1 MHWGSSQLVA
11 ASKGK
16 ILLVDDLPTN
26 REIVGAYLEDGGY
39 DVVPIGSGAEA
50 ISRLRKEKF
59 DLVLMDIQMPN
70 MDGVTATRA
79 IREMGSP
86 VREIP
91 ILAMTGNVLPQQV
104 EVFIKAGKNDHVGK
118 PIERCRSVQ
127 QTVASAGAQR
137 LRQSSCAVGLA
148 ALQSRQ
154 AGRSDW
160 SFRPGKV
167 EQTLLALEKELCR
180 CFKSDL
186 AQSRR
191 EAHDLINTA
200 GALGLET
207 LLECARALNE
217 ADPSSDEAFRALAR
231 CRETRDG
238 GPGDHCRND
247 FAAAHRVDPSKDG
260 IVSRRCITESRDADR
275 IQPVRVSIAYS
286 DVQFQLP
293 RGARA
298 SSSAASL
305 AKSGLSRT

>member
-127 QTVASAGAQR
+127 QTVALAGAQR

-160 SFRPGKV
+160 SFRP
-167 EQTLLALEKELCR
+167 R
-180 CFKSDL
+180 
-186 AQSRR
+186 QSR
-191 EAHDLINTA
+191 ANL
-200 GALGLET
+200 
-207 LLECARALNE
+207 ARA
-217 ADPSSDEAFRALAR
+217 
-231 CRETRDG
+231 
-238 GPGDHCRND
+238 
-247 FAAAHRVDPSKDG
+247 
-260 IVSRRCITESRDADR
+260 
-275 IQPVRVSIAYS
+275 
-286 DVQFQLP
+286 
-293 RGARA
+293 
-298 SSSAASL
+298 
-305 AKSGLSRT
+305 

>member
-1 MHWGSSQLVA
+1 MTMSASRSSVAGLYSKLWRWLAHNGLGNHPVPSGSPHFNRDKL
-11 ASKGK
+11 
-16 ILLVDDLPTN
+16 DDL
-26 REIVGAYLEDGGY
+26 
-39 DVVPIGSGAEA
+39 IGHLG
-50 ISRLRKEKF
+50 
-59 DLVLMDIQMPN
+59 
-70 MDGVTATRA
+70 
-79 IREMGSP
+79 
-86 VREIP
+86 
-91 ILAMTGNVLPQQV
+91 
-104 EVFIKAGKNDHVGK
+104 
-118 PIERCRSVQ
+118 
-127 QTVASAGAQR
+127 
-137 LRQSSCAVGLA
+137 
-148 ALQSRQ
+148 
-154 AGRSDW
+154 
-160 SFRPGKV
+160 PGKV

-260 IVSRRCITESRDADR
+260 IVSRRCITVSRDADR